1 MKKFSVDLI
10 EDNFFHDFTYD
21 SYNRKEYIFKKK
33 TGILKREY
41 NESWLSSSFEL
52 NSINDA
58 KAYISKGFK
67 SSSFKNFKTN
77 NIEFSPGKVLRDNE
91 FILNFLRSLDL
102 KEWKIVFRV
111 KALNRL
117 IINNKNKGLRN
128 GFTHYSIIIKLKLNN
143 CRNYIEI
150 GEGSTGSFKFN
161 QTGLSLRIKDVINNH
176 NNKIKNDFKDRIP
189 VILNSGDGGIIF
201 HEILGHSLEVDYIY
215 QKLSPISI
223 YDVGHQIISKNV
235 NLVADYEGDMFFSNR
250 MCDDEG
256 VSSKSSM
263 LVENGILRNFISDIY
278 YKNLLNIKNSGYSR
292 VEDFSKVPMPRMFAI
307 YLKPGPYN
315 AQELIESTKYGIYAK
330 EFGEG
335 KTYFNKNSFFFNI
348 KEAYLIENG
357 KLTSPLGDV
366 IVKGNIMETLNSV
379 DMVADDFR
387 YDKGISYCFKNGQ
400 TLNVR
405 VGQPTVKINNLF
417 VKSGLND

>member
-10 EDNFFHDFTYD
+10 EDNFFYNFTYD
-21 SYNRKEYIFKKK
+21 SYDRKEYIFRKK

-41 NESWLSSSFEL
+41 NGSWISSSFEL
-52 NSINDA
+52 NSTNDA
-58 KAYISKGFK
+58 KAYVSKDFK
-67 SSSFKNFKTN
+67 SSNLDKFETN
-77 NIEFSPGKVLRDNE
+77 SLEFSPGKLLRDNE

-111 KALNRL
+111 KSLNRL
-117 IINNKNKGLRN
+117 MINNKNKELRN
-128 GFTHYSIIIKLKLNN
+128 IFVHYSMIIKLKLNN

-176 NNKIKNDFKDRIP
+176 KNQKKHDFKGKIP
-189 VILNSGDGGIIF
+189 VVLNSGDGGIIF
-201 HEILGHSLEVDYIY
+201 HEILGHSLEADYIY

-223 YDVGHQIISKNV
+223 HDVGHQIISKNV
-235 NLVADYEGDMFFSNR
+235 NLATEYEGDMFFAKII
-250 MCDDEG
+250 CDDEG
-256 VSSKSSM
+256 VLPKSSV
-263 LVENGILRNFISDIY
+263 LVENGILRNLISDIY
-278 YKNLLNIKNSGYSR
+278 YKGLLNIKNSGYSR
-292 VEDFSKVPMPRMFAI
+292 VEDFAKVPMPRMFAI

-315 AQELIESTKYGIYAK
+315 AQELIESTKHGIYAK

-348 KEAYLIENG
+348 NEAYLIENG
-357 KLTSPLGDV
+357 KLTSPLGSI
-366 IVKGNIMETLNSV
+366 IVKGNIMEALNSV

-417 VKSGLND
+417 VNRNFND